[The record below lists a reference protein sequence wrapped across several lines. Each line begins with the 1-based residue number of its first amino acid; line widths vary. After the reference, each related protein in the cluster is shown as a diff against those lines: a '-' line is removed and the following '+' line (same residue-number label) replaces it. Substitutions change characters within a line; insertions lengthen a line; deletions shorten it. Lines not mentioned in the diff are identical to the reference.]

1 MTGDPMAFPDR
12 PRLLRWTRSS
22 RMERELEALGE
33 KLETLASHVAG
44 WPLAREEDLE
54 AWEAL
59 QQRLERMEKQIQRAG
74 KEQFRTNALTEQT
87 QTRLG
92 TVLETIQTLD
102 EARNRELDQAREGLK
117 EARTAGRV
125 AFFTR
130 FLPAMDSLEE
140 ALAAGRRQLAGGVA
154 EPGQGPPAPLPL
166 GRRLGLA
173 FRLLRGS
180 WIPWE
185 ASAGPREQ
193 LRPESL
199 AAWLAGL
206 ELLRDRLLEH
216 FAEEGIRPMAT
227 LGEPFNPQLHLAFKT
242 VPALVHPSGTI
253 VEEVRAGYRM
263 GDTVLRYAEVVVA
276 K

>member
-1 MTGDPMAFPDR
+1 MTGP
-12 PRLLRWTRSS
+12 
-22 RMERELEALGE
+22 G
-33 KLETLASHVAG
+33 
-44 WPLAREEDLE
+44 EDLE
-54 AWEAL
+54 AWNAL
-59 QQRLERMEKQIQRAG
+59 QERLDRIEKQIQRAG
-74 KEQFRTNALTEQT
+74 KEQFRTNALTETT
-87 QTRLG
+87 QQKVG
-92 TVLETIQTLD
+92 MVLETIQALD
-102 EARNRELDQAREGLK
+102 EARNRELEQARDGLK

-140 ALAAGRRQLAGGVA
+140 ALAAGRRQLAGWIA
-154 EPGQGPPAPLPL
+154 EPAQGPPPALPL

-185 ASAGPREQ
+185 VSVSPREQ

-199 AAWLAGL
+199 AGWLTGL
-206 ELLRDRLLEH
+206 ELLRERLLEH

-227 LGEPFNPQLHLAFKT
+227 LGEPFDPQLHLAFKT
-242 VPALVHPSGTI
+242 APALAHASGTI